1 MPKLEAVDHDQR
13 GGGGV
18 YFGFVYFSDDTRVTY
33 ATGHGVT
40 HGTGGWAEIT
50 EAHRTLAQ
58 KYLDKALP
66 GWNAD
71 KSNA

>member
-13 GGGGV
+13 GMDGV

-40 HGTGGWAEIT
+40 HGTGGWSEIT
-50 EAHRTLAQ
+50 EAHRALAQ
-58 KYLDKALP
+58 KYLDQVIP
-66 GWNAD
+66 GWND
-71 KSNA
+71 VKSNA